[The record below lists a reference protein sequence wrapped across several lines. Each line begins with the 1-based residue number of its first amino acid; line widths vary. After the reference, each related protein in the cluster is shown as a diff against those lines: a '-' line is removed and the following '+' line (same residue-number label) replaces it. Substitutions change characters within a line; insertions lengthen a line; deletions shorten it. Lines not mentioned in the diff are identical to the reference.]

1 MEIQLSPFVV
11 KELRRINQKDK
22 KLAKKIE
29 NNYLFLLLTPNIH
42 H

>member
-1 MEIQLSPFVV
+1 MEIQLSPFVM

-29 NNYLFLLLTPNIH
+29 KTITYFCY
-42 H
+42 